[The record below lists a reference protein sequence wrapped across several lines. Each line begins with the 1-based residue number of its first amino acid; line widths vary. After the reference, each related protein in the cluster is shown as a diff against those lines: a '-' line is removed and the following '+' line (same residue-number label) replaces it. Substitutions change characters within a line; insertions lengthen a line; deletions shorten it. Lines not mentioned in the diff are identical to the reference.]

1 MKYICI
7 SVLCTILF
15 SSCYTTGFEYY
26 YNTRLENHSPQNDL
40 NYSDSLF
47 NFQFLPVPNGI
58 YFTITNNTNESVS
71 IDWDNSYFTEP
82 SGNTY
87 KALNSDFIGLSN
99 ELALKQTN
107 TTIIPPKGKVSRFT
121 TSNKNLSSFSI
132 YTNTNM
138 FYDALNGVSNYSSLS
153 RYDKFV
159 TAGNYW
165 PIYQSYSGESTVSQM
180 DSTICT
186 SFVFGF
192 NIVKDYMK
200 NNNNLGLGLKLN
212 HKNTSKNYDFK
223 FKFVNSMIY
232 YKYVANN
239 IPTYYYK
246 CTLRS
251 E

>member
-58 YFTITNNTNESVS
+58 YFTITNNTKESVS

-132 YTNTNM
+132 YTDNNL
-138 FYDALNGVSNYSSLS
+138 FYSALNRVSTYSSIS

-159 TAGNYW
+159 KAGNYW
-165 PIYQSYSGESTVSQM
+165 PIYQPYYGEMTQSQM
-180 DSTICT
+180 DSSVCKSQT
-186 SFVFGF
+186 FE
-192 NIVKDYMK
+192 IVKDYMK
-200 NNNNLGLGLKLN
+200 NNDNLGLGIKVN
-212 HKNTSKNYDFK
+212 YKATSKNYDFK
-223 FKFVNSMIY
+223 FKFINSMVY
-232 YKYVANN
+232 YKYETGNV
-239 IPTYYYK
+239 PSYYYK
-246 CTLRS
+246 CTLNK
-251 E
+251 